1 MKRSFL
7 IFVLFACITAVGV
20 TAYHPAFAQT
30 QPQTLRVA
38 THPILPFMIKQD
50 AQWDGFSEDLWD
62 ALAERM
68 GVNYEWVEYKNDDEL
83 VAAVQSGQADAA
95 IAAIAMTPQRE
106 REIDFSTSY
115 FDSGL
120 QILVMQGDENP
131 GIQLIRAIFS
141 PALLQFFGVVAIIAL
156 ILAHVIW
163 FTERKENPA
172 FQNGYLRGIGEGLW
186 GVMLIIATGEFGD
199 RDVPNIVRRLLV
211 ATMWVV
217 GVVMIAQ
224 FTATVTSSL
233 TVKQLQSSIQ
243 GPGDLPGKTIGT
255 VPDSLGAAYLRDLG
269 IPYVEFNTGD
279 EGYAMLTNGTI
290 QAVVFD
296 APTLQYWAATRGN
309 GVVQVVGP
317 VFRPVK
323 YGIVVSTGNPLRKQ
337 INEALLNVY
346 EDGTYEAIYNKW
358 FNQGN

>member
-115 FDSGL
+115 FDIASSCAVSHSTL
-120 QILVMQGDENP
+120 MLSLFLV
-131 GIQLIRAIFS
+131 A
-141 PALLQFFGVVAIIAL
+141 
-156 ILAHVIW
+156 
-163 FTERKENPA
+163 FTEE
-172 FQNGYLRGIGEGLW
+172 I
-186 GVMLIIATGEFGD
+186 VTGTTD
-199 RDVPNIVRRLLV
+199 NCLN
-211 ATMWVV
+211 
-217 GVVMIAQ
+217 
-224 FTATVTSSL
+224 
-233 TVKQLQSSIQ
+233 
-243 GPGDLPGKTIGT
+243 TILKRSG
-255 VPDSLGAAYLRDLG
+255 
-269 IPYVEFNTGD
+269 FH
-279 EGYAMLTNGTI
+279 
-290 QAVVFD
+290 
-296 APTLQYWAATRGN
+296 APE
-309 GVVQVVGP
+309 
-317 VFRPVK
+317 
-323 YGIVVSTGNPLRKQ
+323 STDTWKR
-337 INEALLNVY
+337 
-346 EDGTYEAIYNKW
+346 
-358 FNQGN
+358 